1 MGHLKQVDC
10 LFLSCHKSFWE
21 RQEIMADVDV
31 YEADNGK
38 MEQPK
43 MKNIIHSTH
52 EITFGMHKQCNLNVH
67 FCSQ

>member
-1 MGHLKQVDC
+1 
-10 LFLSCHKSFWE
+10 
-21 RQEIMADVDV
+21 MADVDV

-43 MKNIIHSTH
+43 MKNIIHSSH
-52 EITFGMHKQCNLNVH
+52 KITFGMHKQCNPNVH